1 MNKGILVLLG
11 CSATV
16 MLSACGSLGNNRVEH
31 LSEPNR
37 GITTTLRTEPTST
50 TVSIEPV
57 KVLEIEETKCRSI
70 SFDNGYILYIDKNGK
85 YTIMNKEKKAANSLT
100 LVDDKN
106 NKVTVSINDKGKVSC
121 SVSSFSYKGN
131 LIEFKN
137 GDVYFAGSKL
147 EYYDTSFC
155 EFELTDEITIECV
168 DNNKFVIKK
177 SGRIMNKPVDIN
189 DDKGAHYTIE
199 SVDKGVEIT
208 TDNNE
213 LMLSLVIK
221 GNYLYVANGN
231 VVING
236 KTMVPPGHNDLNTA
250 TTTTTTTTAATTAK
264 AKETK
269 APQTEIHTETYVIPQ
284 TEEVYSEEPV
294 EEIIYEEPNEPVVTE
309 SPMANNKN
317 VNISSET
324 SEMLGYVNELRK
336 QYGLSEVYGLELL
349 DKAASVRAKEISSLF
364 FEYNDLPHFRA
375 DGSNYD
381 TVIEEVGL
389 PEWMSINENLTYGL
403 NCNDNTHSAFTAWL
417 NSPKHKEN
425 MLSSSVKYMGLAC
438 YKLEKGE
445 DVYYFWDQIFYNDT
459 F

>member
-1 MNKGILVLLG
+1 MNKGNLVLLG
-11 CSATV
+11 CSAAV

-106 NKVTVSINDKGKVSC
+106 NKVTISINDKGKVSC
-121 SVSSFSYKGN
+121 SVNSFSYKGN

-155 EFELTDEITIECV
+155 EFELTDEITIECI

-208 TDNNE
+208 NDDNE
-213 LMLSLVIK
+213 LMLSLIIR

-264 AKETK
+264 TKETK
-269 APQTEIHTETYVIPQ
+269 E
-284 TEEVYSEEPV
+284 
-294 EEIIYEEPNEPVVTE
+294 
-309 SPMANNKN
+309 
-317 VNISSET
+317 
-324 SEMLGYVNELRK
+324 
-336 QYGLSEVYGLELL
+336 
-349 DKAASVRAKEISSLF
+349 
-364 FEYNDLPHFRA
+364 
-375 DGSNYD
+375 
-381 TVIEEVGL
+381 
-389 PEWMSINENLTYGL
+389 
-403 NCNDNTHSAFTAWL
+403 
-417 NSPKHKEN
+417 
-425 MLSSSVKYMGLAC
+425 
-438 YKLEKGE
+438 
-445 DVYYFWDQIFYNDT
+445 
-459 F
+459 